1 MLHGFPYASAG
12 LRVGL
17 LGGSFDP
24 PHAGHL
30 HISKWAL
37 KEFGLDQVWWLVSPG
52 NPLKEQGPAPIERRL
67 GACRDLV
74 ADHPRIVVTDIER
87 KLGTRYTAKTLD
99 AIQARYRGVR
109 FVWLMG
115 ADNLAEFHHWDRW
128 GEIMH
133 KMPIGVL
140 ARPGE
145 QLAAGC
151 SPAARR
157 FRRARLSARRSTALP
172 FRATPCWS
180 LLTGPM
186 VNLSSTQIRA
196 KGDW

>member
-1 MLHGFPYASAG
+1 MMHGFPYASAG
-12 LRVGL
+12 LRIGL

-24 PHAGHL
+24 PHAGHV

-37 KEFGLDQVWWLVSPG
+37 KEFGLDRVWWLVSPG
-52 NPLKEQGPAPIERRL
+52 NPLKKRGPAPMEKRL
-67 GACRDLV
+67 HACRALV
-74 ADHPRIVVTDIER
+74 ADHPGIVITDIER
-87 KLGTRYTAKTLD
+87 KLGTRYTAETLD
-99 AIQARYRGVR
+99 AIQARYNAVR

-115 ADNLAEFHHWDRW
+115 ADNLADFHKWDRW
-128 GEIMH
+128 DEIMY

-172 FRATPCWS
+172 FREAPCWS

>member
-1 MLHGFPYASAG
+1 MPIATAG

-52 NPLKEQGPAPIERRL
+52 NPLKSEGPADIDRRVL
-67 GACRDLV
+67 ACEQLV
-74 ADHPRIVVTDIER
+74 DNHPRIVITDLER
-87 KLGTRYTAKTLD
+87 RFNTRYTAQTLQK
-99 AIQARYRGVR
+99 IQERYLGVR

-115 ADNLAEFHHWDRW
+115 ADNLASFHRWDRW
-128 GEIMH
+128 DEIMH
-133 KMPIGVL
+133 MMPIGVL
-140 ARPGE
+140 ARPGD

-157 FRRARLSARRSTALP
+157 FRDYRLMARRSNALP
-172 FRATPCWS
+172 YRAAPCWS

-186 VNLSSTQIRA
+186 VDMSSTQIRA
-196 KGDW
+196 SGEWQR